1 MLSIGSADQF
11 IHQITQQFVFQRLW
25 TGNSTPPELV
35 PASTPY
41 NRLVC
46 RNNTDLFFATG
57 NIVRCCSISPN
68 HKNYKLFKV
77 QHQFHEVVSLLMN
90 KSGTL
95 LAIIG
100 EEQIDVVSLP
110 TNVMKS
116 GGIYVDGACFKI
128 NNLQGKVRKCVWQTV
143 AANDSTL
150 VVLNDNSQIRAY
162 DLTKSLDVP
171 VVDIDLKSYPNFA
184 NEEAISI
191 TFGSSKNLAGGL
203 TLYVSTLSN
212 IYAIYPFTSRFGNL
226 ATTKEAIDIALE
238 DTKAAMELIQEKYPV
253 NLVETATSSLN
264 KAAIQQFEYYLY
276 FRNQLCGELP
286 IVKEV
291 RDTHTNSPY
300 ELFVVRQNLS
310 NWTDYSLQGPLISSN
325 SGIKDLISIGDNDL
339 VSILASI
346 DTNATVTYYAQLA
359 PMLMK
364 CNLTSVASNGA
375 SNESSQTVHKPRYV
389 KPKRGFGFIDNSEEE
404 EKALV
409 KQTQSQE
416 SFWKEELTTLDFL
429 QSDKLPVDDNNDITN
444 FPTFFG
450 EIDSTRF
457 SVCVNSNKL
466 VLVDCSWVQA
476 FVDDLKNDKIDSVS
490 ITTNYGIASAEKE
503 PITAF
508 AYVKDDVTS
517 TGEYLIVC
525 RSKLVNDMEVVQIV
539 DKAVSDDQDE
549 AAGTLLLPEEPHKES
564 TLTYIP
570 SKPFSVLEEELE
582 SLEKI
587 DIGTDI
593 KSNEDLNSLTVD
605 NLSNLNSLSVRT
617 IQLASS
623 YTIFGIKLQSRIL
636 ANLDSLKEQL
646 HILDKIKND
655 YDGDHP
661 KDHTDK
667 LDKLTEKQT
676 KLDERMMKL
685 QQKIFD
691 GLNKFK
697 QDKTLPI
704 SKAEKDWFKEIN
716 SINALLNSST
726 DDEVAL
732 TKKIENLSL
741 QVHSIIESREKEKT
755 PKLTAVEQLELE
767 KRLSKLKNWLQ
778 REDKSI
784 EILKD
789 KLNNSLKLIGD
800 K

>member
-1 MLSIGSADQF
+1 MPPIGSSDQF

-25 TGNSTPPELV
+25 TGNATTPELA

-46 RNNTDLFFATG
+46 RNNTDLFYATG
-57 NIVRCCSISPN
+57 NIVRCCTISPN

-77 QHQFHEVVSLLMN
+77 ENQFYEVASLLMN

-100 EEQIDVVSLP
+100 EEQVDVVSLP

-116 GGIYVDGACFKI
+116 SGIYVDGASFKI
-128 NNLQGKVRKCVWQTV
+128 KNLRGKVRKCVWQTV

-150 VVLNDNSQIRAY
+150 VVLTDNSQIQAY
-162 DLTKSLDVP
+162 DLTKSLEVP
-171 VVDIDLKSYPNFA
+171 VIDVDLKRYANFA

-191 TFGSSKNLAGGL
+191 AFGSSKNLAGGL

-212 IYAIYPFTSRFGNL
+212 IYAIYPFSAKFGNL

-253 NLVETATSSLN
+253 NLLDTATSTLN
-264 KAAIQQFEYYLY
+264 KAAIRQFEYYLH
-276 FRNQLCGELP
+276 FKSQLSGALP
-286 IVKEV
+286 IIKEV
-291 RDTHTNSPY
+291 RDTHTNNPY
-300 ELFVVRQNLS
+300 ELFVVSQTLS
-310 NWTDYSLQGPLISSN
+310 DWTGYSLQGPLISSN
-325 SGIKDLISIGDNDL
+325 AGIKDLASIGDNDL

-346 DTNATVTYYAQLA
+346 DANATVTYYAQLA

-364 CNLTSVASNGA
+364 YNIMSTASEGA
-375 SNESSQTVHKPRYV
+375 PSESSQTVCKPKYV

-409 KQTQSQE
+409 KLKQSQE
-416 SFWKEELTTLDFL
+416 SFWKEELTSLDLL
-429 QSDKLPVDDNNDITN
+429 QRDKLPVDENDDATG

-450 EIDSTRF
+450 EIDSNRF

-466 VLVDCSWVQA
+466 VLVDCSWVKT
-476 FVDDLKNDKIDSVS
+476 FVDDLKEDKIDSVS
-490 ITTNYGIASAEKE
+490 ITANYGITSTEKE

-508 AYVKDDVTS
+508 AYIKDDVTS
-517 TGEYLIVC
+517 TGEYLTVC
-525 RSKLVNDMEVVQIV
+525 RSKLVNDMEVIQIV
-539 DKAVSDDQDE
+539 DKAVSDQEE
-549 AAGTLLLPEEPHKES
+549 ATSTLLLTEEPYKELP
-564 TLTYIP
+564 LTYIP
-570 SKPFSVLEEELE
+570 SKPFSELEEELE
-582 SLEKI
+582 SLGKI
-587 DIGTDI
+587 NIGADV
-593 KSNEDLNSLTVD
+593 KGNEDLNSLTVD
-605 NLSNLNSLSVRT
+605 SLSSLNSLSVRT
-617 IQLASS
+617 IQVASS

-646 HILDKIKND
+646 HILEKVKNE
-655 YDGDHP
+655 YDGDQ
-661 KDHTDK
+661 KDHTEK
-667 LDKLTEKQT
+667 LEKLTEKQA
-676 KLDERMMKL
+676 KLDERIIKL

-704 SKAEKDWFKEIN
+704 SEAERNWFKEIN
-716 SINALLNSST
+716 SINALVNSST
-726 DDEVAL
+726 DNEVGL

-741 QVHSIIESREKEKT
+741 QVHSIIEDSGKEKK

-789 KLNNSLKLIGD
+789 KLTNSLKLIGD